1 MRQHG
6 NQSAPADNELP
17 IKDKQ
22 VYPNLLGLS
31 QGLGASP
38 SIFTVLTTKLSIYI
52 NNINIM
58 RLNPTTRT
66 NDEASNQERG
76 GKNRQMEE
84 LDTLRLV

>member
-6 NQSAPADNELP
+6 NQSAPADNKLP
-17 IKDKQ
+17 IEDKQ

-52 NNINIM
+52 NNIDIKQ
-58 RLNPTTRT
+58 LNPTTRT
-66 NDEASNQERG
+66 NDKATNQERG
-76 GKNRQMEE
+76 GKNQANGR
-84 LDTLRLV
+84 TGCA